1 MRCIILLMYLLK
13 HIIILMVVTLILTI
27 PARTQSVIYKNSI
40 GIKVSGG
47 YYNSFHLMD
56 KDDYL
61 EKGKA
66 AFFSIGYSRL
76 INENFQ
82 LVTGI
87 RLIKT
92 IDRLKSSCPFCDMFG
107 EYVDISL
114 ISIPIIIRYHI
125 VNGLCISAGFDYH
138 VPSRFINVIVHSQD
152 KLRSIDYFFRLGFD
166 ISISKEIR
174 ITDRLFIS
182 VEPQLIL
189 LTFSDYLF
197 DDKYLCEEN
206 YAGLNLS
213 IYRKLNFMK
222 NPG

>member
-1 MRCIILLMYLLK
+1 MYLSK
-13 HIIILMVVTLILTI
+13 HIIILMVIALRLTV
-27 PARTQSVIYKNSI
+27 PVRTQSVIYKNSI

-47 YYNSFHLMD
+47 YYNSFHLLD
-56 KDDYL
+56 KYNYL

-87 RLIKT
+87 RLIKN
-92 IDRLKSSCPFCDMFG
+92 IDRLKSSCPFCDRFG
-107 EYVDISL
+107 EYVDINL

-125 VNGLCISAGFDYH
+125 VSGFCISAGIDWHF
-138 VPSRFINVIVHSQD
+138 PAQSINKIIHSHN

-174 ITDRLFIS
+174 ITDKIFIS

-197 DDKYLCEEN
+197 DDKYLYEEN
-206 YAGLNLS
+206 YAGLNFS
-213 IYRKLNFMK
+213 IYRKLNFRK
-222 NPG
+222 GHE